1 MNVLAI
7 ETSTDQLGVAV
18 VGDAGV
24 LASHEMLAE
33 RPHAIELPNAVTRVL
48 ETAALTFAQLD
59 GIVVDLG
66 PGSFTGL
73 RIGMAFVKALA
84 FCHKTPVVGV
94 PSLDVLAA
102 QLPFAPHLICPM
114 LDAKQRKLY
123 AASYRMEGGTLKRQ
137 SDHLLL
143 GVEELLPMLGGGPV
157 ILLGD
162 GVARYRE
169 ALTGALGDRALI
181 AASEFWFPHAATL
194 GRLGL
199 ARLRAGQRDD
209 PATLVPMYLH
219 PHTCTIRSTPAASTP
234 VTSQ

>member
-7 ETSTDQLGVAV
+7 ETSTEQLGVALV
-18 VGDAGV
+18 DEARV
-24 LASHEMLAE
+24 LASYELLAE
-33 RPHAIELPNAVTRVL
+33 HPHAIELPAAVTRVL
-48 ETAALTFAQLD
+48 EAAGLSLHDIEALA
-59 GIVVDLG
+59 VDIG

-73 RIGMAFVKALA
+73 RIGIAFVKALA
-84 FCHKTPVVGV
+84 FCHRKPVVGV

-102 QLPFAPHLICPM
+102 QLPFAPHRVCPI

-123 AASYRMEGGTLKRQ
+123 AALYRMEGGTLKRQ

-143 GVEELLPMLGGGPV
+143 GVEELLPRLGNGPV

-169 ALTGALGDRALI
+169 ALTSALGDRALI
-181 AASEFWFPHAATL
+181 AAPEFWFPGAATL

-199 ARLRAGQRDD
+199 ERFRQGARDD
-209 PATLVPMYLH
+209 PAALVPMYLY
-219 PHTCTIRSTPAASTP
+219 PRDCTIRPTPAVSTPA
-234 VTSQ
+234 TSR